1 MTTITVHDKYITAL
15 SALGDLQAA
24 IDQALQRY
32 TIEQIVDKIAQLRRL
47 DRGFQA
53 KYGLGYLA
61 FVERVAHDIA
71 FVQEIETTINP
82 LWEADLAEWEFC
94 VRGAEDWTR
103 TLQTLLLT

>member
-1 MTTITVHDKYITAL
+1 MTTITVQDKYITAL
-15 SALGDLQAA
+15 SALGDLRAA

-47 DRGFQA
+47 DRKFQA
-53 KYGLGYLA
+53 KYGLDYPA
-61 FVERVAHDIA
+61 FAEQITEDTA
-71 FVQEIETTINP
+71 FVQEIEATINP

-103 TLQTLLLT
+103 RLQTLLLT